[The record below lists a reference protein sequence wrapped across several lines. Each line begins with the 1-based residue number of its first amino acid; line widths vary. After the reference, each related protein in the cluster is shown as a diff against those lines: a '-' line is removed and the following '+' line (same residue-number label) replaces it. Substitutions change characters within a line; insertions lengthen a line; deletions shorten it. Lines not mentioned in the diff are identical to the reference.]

1 MEEPLR
7 HRQTKGA
14 ATDMFYLT
22 PPRHIST
29 LPNRAVLT
37 ARQSLPVFPDKRTIS
52 EPVGMSHPDSCTV
65 EDSDSLSLRRRGR
78 AAPVARSGRVDCVQ
92 VESVSTDVFG
102 LPVFSQNDNI
112 LPSWRWSVK
121 TITALAA
128 NKLGKF
134 LAKDF
139 RRVFGPA
146 HDDIAERLGS
156 LARSTIECLARSDA
170 LYHNFEHTL
179 QVTMVGRDILHG
191 MTLSQRIEPTDYS
204 HLIVACLLHDI
215 GYMRGVL
222 SGDTE
227 TEFVVDESG
236 KRITLPRGA
245 SDAALAPYHVDRS
258 KLFAFERLGNSPT
271 IDASRVAAAIEMT
284 RFPARLDRTSANEG
298 IEPKLVQAAD
308 LIGQLGDPMYSR
320 KANALYS
327 EFEEIGMNRQLGY
340 SSPADIIDKY
350 PAFFW
355 NSVSTHI
362 EDGIKY
368 LNMTVSGR
376 QWIANLHHHILCA
389 EHAHRFMGPQR

>member
-1 MEEPLR
+1 M
-7 HRQTKGA
+7 
-14 ATDMFYLT
+14 
-22 PPRHIST
+22 
-29 LPNRAVLT
+29 
-37 ARQSLPVFPDKRTIS
+37 
-52 EPVGMSHPDSCTV
+52 
-65 EDSDSLSLRRRGR
+65 
-78 AAPVARSGRVDCVQ
+78 
-92 VESVSTDVFG
+92 
-102 LPVFSQNDNI
+102 
-112 LPSWRWSVK
+112 K

-134 LAKDF
+134 LARDV

-146 HDDIAERLGS
+146 QDDMAERLGS

-179 QVTMVGRDILHG
+179 QVTMVGRDILQG

-215 GYMRGVL
+215 GYMRGIL

-227 TEFVVDESG
+227 TEFVINDREE
-236 KRITLPRGA
+236 KITLPRGA
-245 SDAALAPYHVDRS
+245 SDAALSPYHVDRS
-258 KLFAFERLGNSPT
+258 KLFALERLGNSPT
-271 IDASRVAAAIEMT
+271 IDVSRIAAAIEMT
-284 RFPARLDRTSANEG
+284 RFPARLDCSEAADEPL
-298 IEPKLVQAAD
+298 EPKLVQAAD
-308 LIGQLGDPMYSR
+308 LIGQLGDPMYPR
-320 KANALYS
+320 KANALYC

-355 NSVSTHI
+355 NSVSAHI
-362 EDGIKY
+362 EDGVKY